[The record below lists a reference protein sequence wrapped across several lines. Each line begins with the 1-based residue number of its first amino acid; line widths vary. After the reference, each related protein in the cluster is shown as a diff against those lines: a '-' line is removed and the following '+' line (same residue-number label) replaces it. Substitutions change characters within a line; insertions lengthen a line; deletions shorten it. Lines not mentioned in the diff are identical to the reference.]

1 MWKGTIVNVRAGR
14 IIWFD
19 FLGICLRF
27 KCTMAKQIN
36 AHVTDEAFHFD
47 LPFREQFGGQ
57 LGIECQE
64 ELNANYL
71 AVSTV
76 PVDVCIQ

>member
-1 MWKGTIVNVRAGR
+1 MWKGTIINVRADR

-27 KCTMAKQIN
+27 KCVTAKQIN
-36 AHVTDEAFHFD
+36 ARVTDETFHFY
-47 LPFREQFGGQ
+47 LQFREQFGGQ
-57 LGIECQE
+57 LVVECQE

>member
-1 MWKGTIVNVRAGR
+1 
-14 IIWFD
+14 
-19 FLGICLRF
+19 
-27 KCTMAKQIN
+27 MAKQIN